1 MLKVI
6 DTLYDNANMA
16 VKKQIALVKIKN
28 DNLFEEVIK
37 MKYDIPNENYEEKF
51 DTLNKKIKNYY
62 ADLIAK
68 NQEE

>member
-1 MLKVI
+1 
-6 DTLYDNANMA
+6 
-16 VKKQIALVKIKN
+16 
-28 DNLFEEVIK
+28 